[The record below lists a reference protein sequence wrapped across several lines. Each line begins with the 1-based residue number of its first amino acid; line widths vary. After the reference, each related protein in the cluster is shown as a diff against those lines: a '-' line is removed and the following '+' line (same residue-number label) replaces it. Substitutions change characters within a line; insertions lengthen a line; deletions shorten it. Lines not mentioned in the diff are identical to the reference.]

1 MRFLIGIVLMLGG
14 FIVTWKS
21 EWLFQNFGTIGF
33 FEKYLHSSGGGRLG
47 YKLIGMLFMF
57 AGIMAITNLH
67 VRILT
72 LIASFFTP
80 GS

>member
-1 MRFLIGIVLMLGG
+1 MRFILGIVLMLGG
-14 FIVTWKS
+14 FLVTWKS
-21 EWLFQNFGTIGF
+21 EWLFLNFGTIAF

-67 VRILT
+67 VRILAQ
-72 LIASFFTP
+72 IASIFTP
-80 GS
+80 GA